1 MADEMK
7 KKSGRPPLSPDERE
21 ARRKAKVQRDNNRQK
36 ERGYPARKNY
46 VERHRGEIYEP
57 KLRIPAANKPELEQ
71 LLAETGLTMT
81 QLFVGAVKEKYGID
95 LIELK

>member
-36 ERGYPARKNY
+36 ERGYPAHKKY
-46 VERHRGEIYEP
+46 VEKHRGEIYEAR
-57 KLRIPAANKPELEQ
+57 LRLPADNRHLLEEL
-71 LLAETGLTMT
+71 LSNTNLSVT
-81 QLFVGAVKEKYGID
+81 QLFTGALKEKYGVD
-95 LIELK
+95 LMEKK